1 MQFYSISGG
10 SIATAI
16 FLSQTPMQE
25 LAVDLPT
32 SVGIGLLGT
41 VLAGWRL
48 QGAWKRSKERFWTDW
63 KRAQE
68 GLSFDLQANARD
80 ALDKKIFVKAD
91 TARVLLRKQ
100 LDARQ
105 QALQAVKQALRKT
118 QAELS
123 SQR

>member
-1 MQFYSISGG
+1 
-10 SIATAI
+10 
-16 FLSQTPMQE
+16 MQE

-32 SVGIGLLGT
+32 SMGIGLLGT

-68 GLSFDLQANARD
+68 GLSYDLQANARK
-80 ALDKKIFVKAD
+80 ALDEKIFVKAD
-91 TARVLLRKQ
+91 TARIVLRKQ

-105 QALQAVKQALRKT
+105 QALQQLEQALRKG
-118 QAELS
+118 QGELS
-123 SQR
+123 VLRSKL